1 MFEVEVKVLLEKK
14 ERIKEKLISM
24 GGKYIYSLRHEDT
37 YFNMPKKLRNFYRT
51 DEALRIRKSIEY
63 DSNDIENQK
72 IFEFLTYK
80 GPKVDDL
87 TKTRNEIEFEVEDGE
102 KLKEILKILGFR
114 EVYTIKKERELFEI
128 EYYSEKFEILFDYL
142 PVLNQNFMEI
152 ECQTEKKNKISLKR
166 EKIFKFLR
174 NFDISKDQSI
184 RKSYLELVL
193 EKLFK

>member
-1 MFEVEVKVLLEKK
+1 MFEVEIKVLLENK
-14 ERIKEKLISM
+14 EKIKEKLISM
-24 GGKYIYSLRHEDT
+24 GGKYIHSLEHEDT
-37 YFNMPKKLRNFYRT
+37 YFNMPKKLRDFYRT
-51 DEALRIRKSIEY
+51 DEALRIRKSIEF
-63 DSNDIENQK
+63 NANNIEEK
-72 IFEFLTYK
+72 RIFEFLTYK

-87 TKTRNEIEFEVEDGE
+87 TKTRKEIDFKVEDGE

-152 ECQTEKKNKISLKR
+152 ECQTEKENEIALKR
-166 EKIFKFLR
+166 DKIFKFLK
-174 NFDISKDQSI
+174 NLDISKDQSI